1 VKGTAGKPPRT
12 PEKPSPPATTA
23 HEQLPPDL
31 VGVIRRYTSGL
42 RAIRTREEYEKAL
55 RDFVKRAEI
64 RGLAD
69 MLSVTSDRVVAYRNA
84 LQEAKLSAAT
94 AMLRLS
100 AVSGFFGELVYQG
113 RLMANPADPRALRR
127 LLLSD
132 VPRTEAPTLAEV
144 RAMIESCPKNT
155 TAGLRDRAILTTMLY
170 QGLRRSEVS
179 NLDHRDLDSRH
190 GMLEIREAKRSP
202 HEKIRIHPETEKAI
216 GRYLKALKQDRK
228 GVEFRSHESVFVSF
242 SNVAGEDLRLCPAA
256 VNNVVKDAARRV
268 GIKRRVSA
276 HSLRYACATLALEGG
291 APVHQV
297 QRHLRHRDI
306 RTTLRYDRAR
316 EARRNPTIDAIPP
329 LNP

>member
-1 VKGTAGKPPRT
+1 VREVAKKAPKS
-12 PEKPSPPATTA
+12 PEKPAPLAPA
-23 HEQLPPDL
+23 HENLPPDL
-31 VGVIRRYTSGL
+31 AGALRRYTAGL
-42 RAIRTREEYEKAL
+42 RAPRTREEYEKAL

-94 AMLRLS
+94 AKLRLS
-100 AVSGFFGELVYQG
+100 AVSGFYGELVYQG
-113 RLMANPADPRALRR
+113 RIMANPADPRAVRR

-132 VPRTEAPTLAEV
+132 VPKTEALTLPEV
-144 RAMIESCPKNT
+144 RAMIESCPGDT
-155 TAGLRDRAILTTMLY
+155 TAGLRDRAILTTMVY

-179 NLDHRDLDSRH
+179 NLDHRDLAAKR
-190 GMLEIREAKRSP
+190 GMLEVREAKRS
-202 HEKIRIHPETEKAI
+202 EYDEIRLHPEAERAI
-216 GRYLKALKQDRK
+216 GKYLKALKQDRK
-228 GVEFRSHESVFVSF
+228 GVEFRAQDPIFVSF

-256 VNNVVKDAARRV
+256 VNDVVKAAAKRV

-291 APVHQV
+291 APAHQV

-316 EARRNPTIDAIPP
+316 EARKNPTVDAIPM
-329 LNP
+329 LRD